1 MLHTTLIRLA
11 YSLAA
16 CVVCTAAAQGIELV
30 SNGGFE
36 SGDFTGWTVEGP
48 QSNLFQVDDF
58 HGHTGAYSLLFA
70 ALESDNTRVS
80 QVTPTALGQQ
90 YILDFWVWN
99 TSDGNSGV
107 GGDGLSIYWEGA
119 PALDLQP
126 VSAQVN
132 TWLNYS
138 LNVTATANGS
148 ELEFHG
154 FDAPFV
160 IYLDDVSLVAV
171 PEPSAVLL
179 LAMSAGSLFMRP
191 RR

>member
-1 MLHTTLIRLA
+1 MLHTTLTRLA
-11 YSLAA
+11 FSLVA
-16 CVVCTAAAQGIELV
+16 CVVGAATAQGVELV
-30 SNGGFE
+30 NNGGFE
-36 SGDFTGWTVEGP
+36 TGDLAGWTVEGP
-48 QSNLFQVDDF
+48 QSNLFEVDDF

-70 ALESDNTRVS
+70 TLESDNTRIS

-90 YILDFWVWN
+90 YVLDFWVWN

-107 GGDGLSIYWEGA
+107 GGDGLTIYWEGA

-179 LAMSAGSLFMRP
+179 LAMSAAGLLMRP

>member
-11 YSLAA
+11 YSLATCA
-16 CVVCTAAAQGIELV
+16 VWTAAAHGVELV
-30 SNGGFE
+30 NNGGFE
-36 SGDFTGWTVEGP
+36 TGDLTGWTIEGTP
-48 QSNLFQVDDF
+48 NYLFEVDDF
-58 HGHTGAYSLLFA
+58 HGHTGAYSVLFA
-70 ALESDNTRVS
+70 TLESDNTRIS

-90 YILDFWVWN
+90 YVLDFWVWN

-107 GGDGLSIYWEGA
+107 GGDGLTVFWEGA

-126 VSAQVN
+126 ISAQVN
-132 TWLNYS
+132 TWLKYS

-171 PEPSAVLL
+171 PEPSTTLL
-179 LAMSAGSLFMRP
+179 LAASAAGLLMRP